1 MSTKSRRPTMEHTP
15 AISVV
20 VIGGPDAL
28 VEAVRR
34 SIGRLAVARVVGT
47 DVAGAATQVASTRPF
62 ALVISEEIYGFDSAE
77 FDALARDVQASVITV
92 PTDGVPARQ
101 LQERLDPRIL
111 DAYRTRFGE

>member
-1 MSTKSRRPTMEHTP
+1 MEHMP

-20 VIGGPDAL
+20 VIGGPESL

-34 SIGRLAVARVVGT
+34 SIGRVAAARVVGT
-47 DVAGAATQVASTRPF
+47 DLAGAATQVASARPF
-62 ALVISEEIYGFDSAE
+62 ALVISEEIYGFDSGE

-92 PTDGVPARQ
+92 PTDGLAARQ

-111 DAYRTRFGE
+111 AAYRKHFGE